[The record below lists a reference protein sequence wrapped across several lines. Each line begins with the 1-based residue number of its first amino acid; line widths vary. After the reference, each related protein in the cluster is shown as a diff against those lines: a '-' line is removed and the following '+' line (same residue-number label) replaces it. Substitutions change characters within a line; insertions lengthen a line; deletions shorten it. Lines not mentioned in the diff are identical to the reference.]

1 MLDKML
7 VKDCIKLNLNA
18 KNKIEVIDELVD
30 VLYNAGRLNDKDEFR
45 KTILNREEQS
55 STGLE
60 EGIAIPH
67 GKSSSVKIPTVAF
80 GLSKDGIDYDS
91 LDGEP
96 SKLFFMIA
104 APVDATDSHIE
115 TLSQLT
121 SLLLDDDIRE
131 QLLKVKTEQEVL
143 DILLKED
150 NVGEELVPPKDENN
164 DYQVLAVTACPTGI
178 AHTYMAAEAL
188 NKKAKE
194 MGIKIKVETN
204 GSTG

>member
-67 GKSSSVKIPTVAF
+67 ARSEKIEEIVVTV
-80 GLSKDGIDYDS
+80 GLVENKIDFNS
-91 LDGEP
+91 PDGEGVN
-96 SKLFFMIA
+96 L
-104 APVDATDSHIE
+104 
-115 TLSQLT
+115 
-121 SLLLDDDIRE
+121 
-131 QLLKVKTEQEVL
+131 
-143 DILLKED
+143 ILL
-150 NVGEELVPPKDENN
+150 VGAPKGKNREYLSLVSELMRTFRNKKLRE
-164 DYQVLAVTACPTGI
+164 AVTCASNYQELLEAI
-178 AHTYMAAEAL
+178 AEL
-188 NKKAKE
+188 K
-194 MGIKIKVETN
+194 
-204 GSTG
+204 